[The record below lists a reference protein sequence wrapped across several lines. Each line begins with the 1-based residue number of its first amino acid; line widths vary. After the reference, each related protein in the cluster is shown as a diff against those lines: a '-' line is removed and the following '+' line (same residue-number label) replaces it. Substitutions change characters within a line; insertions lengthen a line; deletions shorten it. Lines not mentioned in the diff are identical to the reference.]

1 MRQFR
6 KQKKQKDKKVLPSS
20 SLLREEL
27 ENIENNNYKEA
38 DAELESIFEQEEKF
52 LSERKKLRKKN
63 NKFGFF

>member
-1 MRQFR
+1 M
-6 KQKKQKDKKVLPSS
+6 
-20 SLLREEL
+20 LREEL

-52 LSERKKLRKKN
+52 LSERKKLRKKG